1 MNFDLSDEQKMLTD
15 SAARYIR
22 DRYPFEERRQVF
34 NNPNGFSRQQW
45 QHFAEMG
52 WLALGIPDECG
63 GLSGSAFDQVLLL
76 EQLGAGLVVEPVVD
90 TAILCARLLHASEN
104 SEQRA
109 RLLSRIAAGEVVLA
123 LAHQEDHSRNE
134 YDTEVR
140 TKARPV
146 AGGWSI
152 SGVKHRVFHGGSADH
167 WLVSAEIEG
176 TGDLALFLVDRHP
189 VGAQLES
196 YELIDGS
203 RAADITFD
211 HVVVAES
218 ALLLRGEATQD
229 VLEEAFDHAVLAM
242 SAACLGSMEV
252 VMALT
257 ADYLKTRIQYG
268 KPLAQ
273 FQSLQHR
280 MAEMFV
286 ETDQARSMLY
296 SAIRAVESGDASAR
310 RLAVSGTK
318 VIVARAQYF
327 VSGQGI
333 QLHGGIGTTDEY
345 AVGHHYKAAVMY
357 DKRFGDSDF
366 HLDRSN
372 ADLSLAEGQ
381 RLRGA
386 LYA

>member
-1 MNFDLSDEQKMLTD
+1 MNFDLSDEQKMLAD
-15 SAARYIR
+15 SAERYIR
-22 DRYPFEERRQVF
+22 DRYPFEERRHVF
-34 NNPNGFSRQQW
+34 SNPNGFSRQQW
-45 QHFAEMG
+45 QHFADMG
-52 WLALGIPDECG
+52 WLALGIPEECG
-63 GLSGSAFDQVLLL
+63 GLGGSAFDQALLM
-76 EQLGAGLVVEPVVD
+76 EQLGGGLVVEPVVD
-90 TAILCARLLHASEN
+90 TAILCARLLQASEN
-104 SEQRA
+104 LELRE
-109 RLLSRIAAGEVVLA
+109 RLLGRIAAGEVVLA
-123 LAHQEDHSRNE
+123 LAHQEGHSRHE
-134 YDTEVR
+134 YDTEVL

-146 AGGWSI
+146 AGGWSL
-152 SGVKHRVFHGGSADH
+152 SGVKHRVFHGGSSDH

-189 VGAQLES
+189 VGANLES

-203 RAADITFD
+203 RAADIVFD
-211 HVVVAES
+211 HVMVAES
-218 ALLLRGEATQD
+218 ALLLRGEATQEA
-229 VLEEAFDHAVLAM
+229 LEEALDYAILAM
-242 SAACLGSMEV
+242 SAACLGSMEF

-273 FQSLQHR
+273 FQALQHR

-296 SAIRAVESGDASAR
+296 SAIRAFESGDAAAR
-310 RLAVSGTK
+310 RQSASGAK

-345 AVGHHYKAAVMY
+345 VVGHHYKAAVMY
-357 DKRFGDSDF
+357 DKRFGDSEF

-372 ADLSLAEGQ
+372 TDLRLADGQ